1 MKASIHYSCLGLAL
15 LVAGCASEETDS
27 FVLKPATETAAMT
40 VPVPVEVSLVPS
52 SPAAQPYAA
61 TASAASAAGETAP
74 VETDAERRTEL
85 ADYTE
90 KVYLRWNAAL
100 TDYRQKQNR
109 WPGSLHDLQQHQPE
123 LAAMQ
128 PPRGFALKLDPQAG
142 EILVTRA
149 SQTRP
154 ATGALPPPLAIR

>member
-1 MKASIHYSCLGLAL
+1 MKALLQYSCLGLAL
-15 LVAGCASEETDS
+15 LVAGCASEETDT
-27 FVLKPATETAAMT
+27 FALKPATATT
-40 VPVPVEVSLVPS
+40 VPVPVEVSLLPA

-100 TDYRQKQNR
+100 TDYRLKQNR

-123 LAAMQ
+123 LAALQ
-128 PPRGFALKLDPQAG
+128 PPRGFALKLDPLAG

-149 SQTRP
+149 SQTRS
-154 ATGALPPPLAIR
+154 ALGALPPPVTIR

>member
-1 MKASIHYSCLGLAL
+1 MKTCFNLACLSLVL
-15 LVAGCASEETDS
+15 LVIGCASEETDHL
-27 FVLKPATETAAMT
+27 V
-40 VPVPVEVSLVPS
+40 VPVPGDTSAVVVV
-52 SPAAQPYAA
+52 A
-61 TASAASAAGETAP
+61 TAVDISLTPPSTSGHSLADNASP
-74 VETDAERRTEL
+74 VTNEAVVPESDAERRTEL

-100 TDYRQKQNR
+100 TDYRQKQQR
-109 WPGSLHDLQQHQPE
+109 WPGSLQELQQHQPE
-123 LAAMQ
+123 LVSLQ
-128 PPRGFALKLDPQAG
+128 PPRGFALKLDQQAG